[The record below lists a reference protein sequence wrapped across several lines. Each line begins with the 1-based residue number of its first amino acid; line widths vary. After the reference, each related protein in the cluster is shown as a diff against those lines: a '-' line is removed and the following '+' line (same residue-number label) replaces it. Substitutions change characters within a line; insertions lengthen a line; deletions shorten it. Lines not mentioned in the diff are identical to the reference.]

1 MDDPDDGG
9 VLLGRVVGEGH
20 DGRDLHRGQH
30 RGIRTGENLKDI
42 LPKLGAKYKYNILK
56 KNRFIATLRN
66 SSGIIGEIN
75 Q

>member
-30 RGIRTGENLKDI
+30 RGIRTGENLKKTFYLSLEQNASKI
-42 LPKLGAKYKYNILK
+42 FFK
-56 KNRFIATLRN
+56 KNLKVAI
-66 SSGIIGEIN
+66 
-75 Q
+75 